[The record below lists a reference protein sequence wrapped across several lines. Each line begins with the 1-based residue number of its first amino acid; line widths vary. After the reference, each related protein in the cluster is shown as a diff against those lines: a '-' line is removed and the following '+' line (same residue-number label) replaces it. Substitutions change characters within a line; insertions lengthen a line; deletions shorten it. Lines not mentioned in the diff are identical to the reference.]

1 MAKGNVL
8 DDRKSGAFGAM
19 TTFDRSCFGKRLRP
33 RRAKPAADD
42 EARMTRS
49 RGCAR
54 VAKGNVL
61 DDRKSGAFGAM
72 TTFDRSCFGERL
84 RPRRAKPAADDE
96 ARMTRSR
103 GCARVAK
110 GNGL

>member
-8 DDRKSGAFGAM
+8 DDGKPGAFGAM
-19 TTFDRSCFGKRLRP
+19 AAFLRICFGQSFATAP
-33 RRAKPAADD
+33 S
-42 EARMTRS
+42 EAR
-49 RGCAR
+49 RG
-54 VAKGNVL
+54 
-61 DDRKSGAFGAM
+61 
-72 TTFDRSCFGERL
+72 
-84 RPRRAKPAADDE
+84 DE

>member
-8 DDRKSGAFGAM
+8 DDRKSGASGAM

-33 RRAKPAADD
+33 H
-42 EARMTRS
+42 
-49 RGCAR
+49 
-54 VAKGNVL
+54 
-61 DDRKSGAFGAM
+61 
-72 TTFDRSCFGERL
+72 
-84 RPRRAKPAADDE
+84 RAKPAADDE